1 MPRPGLT
8 KSESVQI
15 EGLVREYRAQL
26 EKIGISRDQLL
37 KALTDST
44 ELAPH
49 VHSFRSRLKD
59 PDHLREKLIKKL
71 LDQKK
76 KGKTLSITPTNLL
89 RRVTD
94 LAGIR
99 ILHLYTRQ
107 IQDINRILLTI
118 LSEYRYSIREGP
130 FARTWD
136 DESRAFFQGCGIK
149 TQKSPTLYTS
159 VHYVVESASRTL
171 VTFEIQ
177 VRTLMEEVWGEVDHS
192 MNYPTPSKVLACREQ
207 VKVLARV
214 TSGATRLVDSIFLT
228 LDDARRPQQATPA
241 KSRRSTVTDK
251 GRG

>member
-1 MPRPGLT
+1 MPGLRVT
-8 KSESVQI
+8 KNESDQI
-15 EGLVREYRAQL
+15 ERLVQEYEAQR
-26 EKIGISRDQLL
+26 EKIGISLGQLL

-59 PDHLREKLIKKL
+59 PDTLRAKLTRKL

-76 KGKTLSITPTNLL
+76 KRKPFAVTPSNLL
-89 RRVTD
+89 IRVTD

-107 IQDINRILLTI
+107 IQDINRILLAI

-136 DESRAFFQGCGIK
+136 DESRDFFRSCGIK
-149 TQKSPTLYTS
+149 TQKSPTMYTS
-159 VHYVVESASRTL
+159 VHYVVGSASRTL

-192 MNYPTPSKVLACREQ
+192 MNYPVPSDVFACREQ

-228 LDDARRPQQATPA
+228 LDDAKTKGSPNLASQRPRKQTKYA
-241 KSRRSTVTDK
+241 R
-251 GRG
+251 

>member
-1 MPRPGLT
+1 MPQPTLT
-8 KSESVQI
+8 TNDQKLIERLVSEYEIQ
-15 EGLVREYRAQL
+15 R
-26 EKIGISRDQLL
+26 EKIAISRDQLL

-49 VHSFRSRLKD
+49 VHSIRSRLKD
-59 PDHLREKLIKKL
+59 SDTLRDKLARKML
-71 LDQKK
+71 EQKR
-76 KGKTLSITPTNLL
+76 KGKSFGITPGNLL
-89 RRVTD
+89 TRVTD

-107 IQDINRILLTI
+107 IQDINRILLAI
-118 LSEYRYSIREGP
+118 LSEYRYSVREGP

-136 DESRAFFQGCGIK
+136 DESREFFQSCGIK

-159 VHYVVESASRTL
+159 VHYVVGSASRTL

-192 MNYPTPSKVLACREQ
+192 MNYPVPSKVFACREQ

-228 LDDARRPQQATPA
+228 LDNA
-241 KSRRSTVTDK
+241 KSK
-251 GRG
+251 GPASSIKAKTTKRVK